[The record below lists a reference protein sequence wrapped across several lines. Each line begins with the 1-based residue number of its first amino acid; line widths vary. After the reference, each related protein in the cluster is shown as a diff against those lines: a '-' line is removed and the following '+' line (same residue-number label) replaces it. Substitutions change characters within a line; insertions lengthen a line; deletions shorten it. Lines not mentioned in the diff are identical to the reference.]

1 MRFSHGSDYKAY
13 SRTAIAMVQD
23 GGEDFIRYF
32 GKFVPDY
39 TASRLRRRSSSCVA
53 LLMSKPTLFRVRRQ
67 IKSPQTRKT
76 KDLDYM
82 IEILRFM
89 KS

>member
-1 MRFSHGSDYKAY
+1 MRFSRGSDYKAY

-23 GGEDFIRYF
+23 GGADFFRNV

-67 IKSPQTRKT
+67 INSVKRRIS
-76 KDLDYM
+76 
-82 IEILRFM
+82 II
-89 KS
+89 